1 MINLPIFRI
10 ELISDSS
17 TFSKSSLNIWKFT
30 VHLLLKP
37 DLENF
42 EHYFASLW
50 DECNCAVVWTFFCI
64 SFLWDWNENW
74 PCPVLWPLFFS
85 KLVGI
90 LSATLSQQHVLGFEI
105 AQLEFH
111 HQCNKLHSTLCIV
124 FLSEFVSQNTWL
136 QQYLRRH
143 WEGWLWGSRG
153 EVRLYTSLQ
162 QETDNLNIKW
172 LLLIKKNQISHTKR
186 FSDLLASCSL
196 WGHKESDRT

>member
-1 MINLPIFRI
+1 MINLPIFRT

-50 DECNCAVVWTFFCI
+50 DECNCAVVWTFVCI
-64 SFLWDWNENW
+64 YFLWDWNENW

-85 KLVGI
+85 KFVGI
-90 LSATLSQQHVLGFEI
+90 LSAALSQQHILGFEI

-111 HQCNKLHSTLCIV
+111 HQCSKLHSITCIV
-124 FLSEFVSQNTWL
+124 LLSEFVSQNAWL

-186 FSDLLASCSL
+186 FSDLPACCSL
-196 WGHKESDRT
+196 WDHKESDRT